1 MKNLNKVFSFLFAIM
16 AIFFISNLIVDNL
29 VYGAVANIT
38 KIVFFTPERT
48 IGSGLMSD
56 IITIQTQNSGGIE
69 EKIDESV
76 NKLVMSVDSSTGQF
90 FSNNT
95 TAEAT
100 STFTMSKNTVNKN
113 FYYKDTANGTF
124 NITAKLTSG
133 ETGKSW
139 TATQNIT
146 IRNSSIP
153 DPIIPPTPTSTPTTT
168 PATTTLATTT
178 ATTTLVVTTVYS
190 VHYISED
197 LSDYTE
203 PTTFEISAGR
213 DRLGYINSPVS
224 FVAKNKVSKDL
235 QNTSCDYIWNFGDG
249 ISESG
254 GKVEHIYKYAGDYNV
269 ILNGTCGNWWAVSR
283 TTIKIVEAKILM
295 GKKEDGAIEISNQGQ
310 YEINLF
316 NWKISAGNLNYTF
329 PMDTIIS
336 AGKAVTFPAEY
347 LKIPTASNDVILADV
362 SGKERGKASLKTLAF
377 GVIDSER
384 VITVA
389 DFERFAVEYKKLTAP
404 KNYLAVNPTTTVPS
418 PSLTNEGKGE
428 VNIPLAASVVDVIVS
443 GDGSDFGF
451 WGKLFHPVRTIKN
464 SFYK

>member
-1 MKNLNKVFSFLFAIM
+1 MKKLNKSFLFLFAIM
-16 AIFFISNLIVDNL
+16 AIFFVSNFMSGHVIFAAVDNVEKL
-29 VYGAVANIT
+29 VFMPINQAFESNVVVKMT
-38 KIVFFTPERT
+38 V
-48 IGSGLMSD
+48 
-56 IITIQTQNSGGIE
+56 QTQNNNSSSTPIG
-69 EKIDESV
+69 ESV
-76 NKLVMSVDSSTGQF
+76 NKLVVSADSTTGRF
-90 FSNNT
+90 YSND
-95 TAEAT
+95 TASEAT
-100 STFTMSKNTVNKN
+100 STFTMNKGTANKN
-113 FYYKDTANGTF
+113 FYYKDSSSGTF
-124 NITAKLTSG
+124 TITAKLTSG
-133 ETGKSW
+133 DTSRIW

-146 IRNSSIP
+146 IGSSTSLVDP
-153 DPIIPPTPTSTPTTT
+153 NPPIIPVIPSATNT
-168 PATTTLATTT
+168 PAVTTI
-178 ATTTLVVTTVYS
+178 VNTVYS

-213 DRLGYINSPVS
+213 DRLGYIDSPVS
-224 FVAKNKVSKDL
+224 FVAKDKVSGDL
-235 QNTSCDYIWNFGDG
+235 QNTKCNYIWNFGDG
-249 ISESG
+249 ISEPG
-254 GKVEHIYKYAGDYNV
+254 EKVEHIYKYAGDYNV
-269 ILNGTCGNWWAVSR
+269 ILNGVCGNWWAVSR

-316 NWKISAGNLNYTF
+316 NWKISAGNLNYIF

-362 SGKERGKASLKTLAF
+362 SGKERGKASLKTLAS

-404 KNYLAVNPTTTVPS
+404 KNYLAVNSTTTVPS

-451 WGKLFHPVRTIKN
+451 WSKLFHPVRTIKN